1 MTPTDTLTLETFTSQ
16 LLKKHH
22 RAVDALLTEQ
32 IQRVWPEFSPGVDPA
47 EAKRRLAY
55 TPDGTWACD
64 GVPLLRL
71 YPMTAA
77 PRIEGRKVWV
87 EQRYELLLPE
97 ETE

>member
-1 MTPTDTLTLETFTSQ
+1 MTRLSLETFSSQ

-22 RAVDALLTEQ
+22 RAIDALLTEQ
-32 IQRVWPEFSPGVDPA
+32 IQRIWPDFSPGVDPA

-55 TPDGTWACD
+55 SPDGTWTCD

-71 YPMTAA
+71 HPMTAT

-87 EQRYELLLPE
+87 SSDYELLLPE
-97 ETE
+97 GTE